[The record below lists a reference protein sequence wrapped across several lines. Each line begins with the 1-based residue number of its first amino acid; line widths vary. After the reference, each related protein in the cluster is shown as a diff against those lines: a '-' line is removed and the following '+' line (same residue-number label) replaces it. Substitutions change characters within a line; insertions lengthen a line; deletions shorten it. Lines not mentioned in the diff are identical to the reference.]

1 MNRKLTAAFALL
13 AGGAVLTAC
22 ALPGAA
28 TSATTSADAQITSAQ
43 RVTAE
48 AGAIE
53 DTVIGTGAI
62 AADST
67 VDVAFQTSGTIKE
80 LLVTVGDQVT
90 AGQTLAT
97 LDDTDLRLSAQA
109 QWSNYLS
116 AQAAYSE
123 TVKGPTSAELKKA
136 QSALYSAQA
145 AYGDLFDEPGAEE
158 LATAQA
164 NLHSAEAEVKSAQA
178 AYDRRAARDPGVGA
192 SSEALAL
199 EQATI
204 AYTKAKASYDALFV
218 EPSDGAVASAS
229 AQIQSARA
237 SLDAL
242 QPISETITQRQAAV
256 DQAYIAW
263 QQADNKARYAT
274 LTAPMSGLV
283 TAVNFAAGAAVN
295 SGGAVVQI
303 ADFAEPIF
311 VVDVDEADLGKVQVG
326 QSARVRLQTYPDR
339 QIPATVTSISPVGE
353 NNGSIT
359 TYAVELTI
367 PQSEGTPTI
376 LLNMSGT
383 SEIITTQIT
392 DAVLVPSTALTLD
405 SDSRQYSV
413 QVVGADGQARVVP
426 VEIGSRSGSLTQIVS
441 GVSAGDVLVIPSQ
454 TASSQSQGGFAPP
467 AGGPAPM
474 P

>member
-1 MNRKLTAAFALL
+1 LVATSALL
-13 AGGAVLTAC
+13 AAC
-22 ALPGAA
+22 ALPGASSSTA
-28 TSATTSADAQITSAQ
+28 TNAGAAAQTAATQ

-48 AGAIE
+48 TGSIE

-62 AADST
+62 TADTT
-67 VDVAFQTSGTIKE
+67 VDAAFQTSGALKE
-80 LLVTVGDQVT
+80 VRVEVGAQVK

-97 LDDTDLRLSAQA
+97 LDAPGLQLSARA

-123 TVKGPTSAELKKA
+123 TVKGPTNAELKKA

-145 AYGDLFDEPGAEE
+145 AYGDLFDEPSSEE

-164 NLHSAEAEVKSAQA
+164 NFQSAEAEVKSAQA

-204 AYTKAKASYDALFV
+204 AFTKAKASYDALFDK
-218 EPSDGAVASAS
+218 PSDGAVASAS

-242 QPISETITQRQAAV
+242 QPISETITQRQATV
-256 DQAYIAW
+256 DQAYVAW
-263 QQADNKARYAT
+263 QQADNKVKYAT
-274 LTAPMSGLV
+274 LTAPMDGLV
-283 TAVNFAAGAAVN
+283 TAVNFVAGANVN
-295 SGGAVVQI
+295 SGSAIVQI

-311 VVDVDEADLGKVQVG
+311 VVNVDEADLGKVQIG
-326 QSARVRLQTYPDR
+326 QNARVRLQTYPDR
-339 QIPATVTSISPVGE
+339 QIPAKVTSISPVGE

-367 PQSEGTPTI
+367 PRAADTPAI

-383 SEIITTQIT
+383 SEIITTQIK
-392 DAVLVPSTALTLD
+392 DAVLVPSNALILD
-405 SDSRQYSV
+405 SQTKQYSV
-413 QVVGADGQARVVP
+413 QVIGSDGQASSVP
-426 VEIGSRSGSLTQIVS
+426 VEIGSRSGNLAQIVS
-441 GVSAGDVLVIPSQ
+441 GVAAGDVLVIPSQ
-454 TASSQSQGGFAPP
+454 TSSTQSQQGGFGAPP
-467 AGGPAPM
+467 GGPGPI